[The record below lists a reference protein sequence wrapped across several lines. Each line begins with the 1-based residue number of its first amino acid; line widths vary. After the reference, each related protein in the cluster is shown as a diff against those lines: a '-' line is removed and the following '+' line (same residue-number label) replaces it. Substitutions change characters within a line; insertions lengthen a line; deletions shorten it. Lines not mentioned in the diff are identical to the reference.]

1 MRFHSNWHAAAGL
14 ALALAFLV
22 SAPPA
27 LAAKEAPTIP
37 AKDQKALEGAL
48 DKVLRLLPAPA
59 KEFRHDREGDSREV
73 AATAPPKT
81 ADGAWRVPA
90 GAQAGRVYVKRD
102 GTGDDAVET
111 RVEVNVYLNLET
123 TLSDPLGSAGG
134 SLRVDLKDEAPFA
147 RHSLAGIDAT
157 RVALPLTEEEKANS
171 LTVVRAYIAAP
182 EADGYLADV
191 IQGRRPDRSPW
202 DGTQA
207 KSASEVR
214 TIVVEFHGPASEVE
228 RLAAATPVLKLRAL
242 LTP

>member
-1 MRFHSNWHAAAGL
+1 MSIRSNWYAAAGL
-14 ALALAFLV
+14 ALALAMPAF
-22 SAPPA
+22 APPS

-37 AKDQKALEGAL
+37 AKDRKALEGTL
-48 DKVLRLLPAPA
+48 NKVLQLLPAPA
-59 KEFRHDREGDSREV
+59 KEFRRDREGDSREI
-73 AATAPPKT
+73 AATAPPRT
-81 ADGAWRVPA
+81 AEGAWRVPA
-90 GAQAGRVYVKRD
+90 GARTGRVYVKRS
-102 GTGDDAVET
+102 GAGDDAAET
-111 RVEVNVYLNLET
+111 RLEVNVYVNLET

-134 SLRVDLKDEAPFA
+134 SLRVDLRDEAPFA

-171 LTVVRAYIAAP
+171 LTVVRAYIAVP
-182 EADGYLADV
+182 EADNYLADV

-214 TIVVEFHGPASEVE
+214 TIVVEYHGPASEVQ
-228 RLAAATPVLKLRAL
+228 RLADATPVPKLRAL

>member
-1 MRFHSNWHAAAGL
+1 MSIRSNWYAAAGL
-14 ALALAFLV
+14 ALAFAIPALA
-22 SAPPA
+22 APA

-37 AKDQKALEGAL
+37 AKDRKALESTL
-48 DKVLRLLPAPA
+48 NKVLQLLPTPEKA
-59 KEFRHDREGDSREV
+59 FRRDRDGDSREI

-81 ADGAWRVPA
+81 AEGAWRVPA
-90 GAQAGRVYVKRD
+90 GARTGRAYVRR
-102 GTGDDAVET
+102 TGSGENVVEA
-111 RVEVNVYLNLET
+111 RLEVNVYLNLET
-123 TLSDPLGSAGG
+123 TLPDPLGSAGG
-134 SLRVDLKDEAPFA
+134 SLRVDERDEAPFA

-157 RVALPLTEEEKANS
+157 RVALPLTADEMANS

-182 EADGYLADV
+182 EADNYLADV

-214 TIVVEFHGPASEVE
+214 TIVVEYHGPASEVE
-228 RLAAATPVLKLRAL
+228 RLAAATPVPKLRAL